1 MSGQLIT
8 IFGGSGFIGRHLVGR
23 LAAKGNQ
30 IRIAARDPE
39 VASQLMTQG
48 NVGQVVGFKTNV
60 RDPRSVARAVAGA
73 DIVINLVGVL
83 YEKGAQNFGRLHV
96 DAAERIA
103 AAAKMAGAQQLVHM
117 SALGAT
123 KDHEAAYAR
132 SKAVGE
138 ELAAR
143 EFPGATILR
152 PSVVFGRDDDFFNRF
167 ACILSIAPVFPLSDG
182 GKVKMQPIF
191 VEDLAD
197 AIVRII
203 ETPSEQGKTW
213 ELTGPDVYSF
223 RELMENVLKFTG
235 RKCLLVPVSSSLMSV
250 MATLMALA
258 PGRPQ
263 LTPDQVKLLKYDN
276 VASGTYPNAKELG
289 IHPTAIDAVVPD
301 YLRRFRRGGGLTP
314 MTAV

>member
-1 MSGQLIT
+1 MSGHLIT

-23 LAAKGNQ
+23 LAAKGYQ
-30 IRIAARDPE
+30 VRLAVRDPE
-39 VASQLMTQG
+39 SASQLMTQG
-48 NVGQVVGFKTNV
+48 VVGQIAGVKTNV
-60 RDPRSVARAVAGA
+60 RDQRSVDRAVAGA

-103 AAAKMAGAQQLVHM
+103 AAAKAAGATQLIHM
-117 SALGAT
+117 SALGAR

-138 ELAAR
+138 ELAAK

-152 PSVVFGRDDDFFNRF
+152 PSVVFGCDDDFFNRF
-167 ACILSIAPVFPLSDG
+167 ATILSLAPVFPLADG
-182 GKVKMQPIF
+182 GKTKMQPIW

-203 ETPSEQGKTW
+203 ETPSQQGKIW

-223 RELMENVLKFTG
+223 KELMEKVLEFTG
-235 RKCLLVPVSSSLMSV
+235 RKCVLLPVPSAIMSV
-250 MATLMALA
+250 MAGFMALA

-263 LTPDQVKLLKYDN
+263 LTSDQVKMLQEDN
-276 VASGTYPNAKELG
+276 VASGNFPNLEDIG
-289 IHPTAIDAVVPD
+289 IQPNTIDAVVPE
-301 YLRRFRRGGGLTP
+301 YLRRYRRGGGLNSI
-314 MTAV
+314 AAQ

>member
-23 LAAKGNQ
+23 LAAKGHQ
-30 IRIAARDPE
+30 IRLAARDPE
-39 VASQLMTQG
+39 VAAQLMTQG
-48 NVGQVVGFKTNV
+48 VVGQVVGFKTNV
-60 RDPRSVARAVAGA
+60 RDQRSVERAVAGA

-83 YEKGAQNFGRLHV
+83 YERGAQNFGRLHV

-103 AAAKMAGAQQLVHM
+103 SAAKAAGAQQLIHM
-117 SALGAT
+117 SALGAR

-138 ELAAR
+138 ELAAN

-167 ACILSIAPVFPLSDG
+167 ASILSLAPAFPLADG
-182 GKVKMQPIF
+182 GGMKMQPIW

-203 ETPSEQGKTW
+203 ETPSQQGQVW

-223 RELMENVLKFTG
+223 KELMEKVLDFTG
-235 RKCLLVPVSSSLMSV
+235 RKCFLFPVPFSAMSI
-250 MATLMALA
+250 MATFMALA

-263 LTPDQVKLLKYDN
+263 LTPDQVKLLKEDN
-276 VASGTYPNAKELG
+276 IASGEFPNLQELG
-289 IHPTAIDAVVPD
+289 IQPAAIDAVVPE
-301 YLRRFRRGGGLTP
+301 YLRRYRRGGGAHSIP
-314 MTAV
+314 SQ

>member
-1 MSGQLIT
+1 MSGHLIT

-23 LAAKGNQ
+23 LAAKGYQ
-30 IRIAARDPE
+30 IRLAARDPE
-39 VASQLMTQG
+39 VAAQLMTQG
-48 NVGQVVGFKTNV
+48 VVGQVVGFKTNV
-60 RDPRSVARAVAGA
+60 RNQQSVDRAVAGA

-103 AAAKMAGAQQLVHM
+103 VAAKAAGVKQLIHM
-117 SALGAT
+117 SALGAH

-138 ELAAR
+138 ELAAT

-152 PSVVFGRDDDFFNRF
+152 PSVVFGLDDDFFNRF
-167 ACILSIAPVFPLSDG
+167 ASILSLAPAFPLADG
-182 GKVKMQPIF
+182 GKMKMQPVW

-203 ETPSEQGKTW
+203 ETPSQQGKIW

-223 RELMENVLKFTG
+223 KELLEKVLEFTG
-235 RKCLLVPVSSSLMSV
+235 RKCLLLPVPPSV
-250 MATLMALA
+250 MSFMARFMALA

-263 LTPDQVKLLKYDN
+263 LTPDQVKLLKEDN
-276 VASGTYPNAKELG
+276 VASGEFPNLQDLG
-289 IHPTAIDAVVPD
+289 IQPATINAVVPD
-301 YLRRFRRGGGLTP
+301 YLRRYRRGGGLNS
-314 MTAV
+314 AIA

>member
-103 AAAKMAGAQQLVHM
+103 AAAKTAGAQQLVHM

-138 ELAAR
+138 ELAAK

-182 GKVKMQPIF
+182 GKAKMQPIF

-213 ELTGPDVYSF
+213 ELAGPDVYSF
-223 RELMENVLKFTG
+223 RELMEKVLEFTG

-276 VASGTYPNAKELG
+276 VASGTYPNLKDLG